1 MRDLGCSMITI
12 SLVQRWRPNF
22 NPWRAARQRRIAVWV
37 RIPDLPL
44 EFCTVESLGLIGNMI
59 GRIIKID
66 RSTSIYDKGAFARI
80 CVEIDLQRPLL
91 PAFMVFGETKQL
103 VYEGLHLVCF
113 GCGLYGHDQ
122 KACPNSMEEDRRD
135 EVRSKKDTTEAG
147 VDKSE
152 AVQGQ
157 TGKNDEA
164 RQNGIDSAKQETKP
178 TQEVPR
184 KEEDNHRR
192 PKQGAGPGSEGRK
205 KVGDEGV
212 PEKQIT
218 SVDYSRNIRQD
229 FLGPHMLLSR
239 ESRRSSYGVE
249 GSGGVKQGTVG
260 VKIGMKLKGVNNKR
274 SGARDET
281 LLLEKK
287 KETML
292 EKKKEIVDGPD
303 LKKSNGI
310 YKDMGKAKS
319 EWMVVGSKR
328 KKKEENPKTFGNEN
342 RMRGRPKSR
351 PMELGN
357 GGAHLADVTNKFLP
371 LQEIPAMDATFV
383 HGKLHE
389 TVTMEGPSSDCLR
402 TEKNQVL
409 VVQQK
414 GDILSG
420 GCRMS

>member
-1 MRDLGCSMITI
+1 MWKPQQPLKVVPLTNEYYVVSFSSKEDRDYALYEGPWMLDDHYL
-12 SLVQRWRPNF
+12 LVQRWRPNF
-22 NPWRAARQRRIAVWV
+22 NPWRADRQRRIAVWV

-91 PAFMVFGETKQL
+91 PAFMVFRETKQL

-113 GCGLYGHDQ
+113 CCGLYGHDQ
-122 KACPNSMEEDRRD
+122 KACPNSMEEDRQD

-164 RQNGIDSAKQETKP
+164 RQNGIDSEKQETKP

-218 SVDYSRNIRQD
+218 GVDYSRNIRQD

-249 GSGGVKQGTVG
+249 GSGVKQGTVG
-260 VKIGMKLKGVNNKR
+260 VKIGMKLKGVNNRR

-310 YKDMGKAKS
+310 YKDMRKAKS

-342 RMRGRPKSR
+342 RMRGGPSHDLWS
-351 PMELGN
+351 LG
-357 GGAHLADVTNKFLP
+357 
-371 LQEIPAMDATFV
+371 
-383 HGKLHE
+383 
-389 TVTMEGPSSDCLR
+389 MEGPTL
-402 TEKNQVL
+402 L
-409 VVQQK
+409 
-414 GDILSG
+414 
-420 GCRMS
+420 MSQINFYLFKKS